1 MMELKN
7 IQRVCYTVCCHVYTY
22 IVGSEA
28 KLGVVQRAFS
38 TPGPRGVELF
48 ADFEIYWIYLVQ
60 NLPIVIILHV
70 LQLSDISISYQTSK
84 YG

>member
-7 IQRVCYTVCCHVYTY
+7 IQKICYTVCCHVYTY

-48 ADFEIYWIYLVQ
+48 ADFE
-60 NLPIVIILHV
+60 NLDL
-70 LQLSDISISYQTSK
+70 LSSK
-84 YG
+84 FTNSNYFACITAIRHQYKLSN